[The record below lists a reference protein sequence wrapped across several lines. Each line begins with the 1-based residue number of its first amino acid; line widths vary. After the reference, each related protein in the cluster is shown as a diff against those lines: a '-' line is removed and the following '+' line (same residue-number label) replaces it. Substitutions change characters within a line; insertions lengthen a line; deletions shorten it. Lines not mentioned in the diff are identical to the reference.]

1 MLITILVGTLPSS
14 AHAQATGTITGR
26 VTESNG
32 RPLSGVVVKV
42 HGVGLSVATR
52 ASGRYALASV
62 SAGQHQLLFR
72 RIGYGAHDVSITVT
86 AETST
91 TVDAVLDPEAVDL
104 GAVVVEG
111 VSRAPERMIDAPAAV
126 SVVRP
131 ATGEPLSITGQVPL
145 ALTRVPGLDVPQ
157 SAVNDFNANARGF
170 NTLLSRKMLVLQ
182 DGRDLATVLVLR
194 QTWGAL
200 SLPLEDLGRIEVIRG
215 PASALYGPN
224 AYNGVI
230 SITTPAAREIVG
242 TKLTLGGGELGTI
255 RADLRQ
261 AGLLLRDRVGYRVNL
276 GYTRS
281 EDWTKSRTA
290 KDSSDWRQEYAAAT
304 TVPPSGPG
312 PELRPLSGQIVD
324 SITGYALG
332 TPHPLITSYG
342 SARVDYYSANG
353 MFTLESGVG
362 REEYPVFMTGVT
374 RNQAREV
381 LRPWARLA
389 WDGSGS
395 ALSAWYS
402 GSSLPHGQVALAS
415 GARSESRDRAYHL
428 EGHTSRPFAGDAGRV
443 VVGASVQNKHADTK
457 GTLLGSA
464 NDDRCDHYYGVFTQ
478 VEYRVLAPVRLV
490 GAVRVDDSNIYT
502 TQLSPRAAVVFTPV
516 PNHTVRAGVSRAFL
530 TPSLTQLFVAFPT
543 RSGVQNLSAIET
555 QLRADP
561 AVGPAL
567 AAVPNGT
574 LFTNSAAVPDSTLG
588 NRSLLPQTMI
598 SYEVGYKGQF
608 GRSVFLAVDMY
619 AAHIEDFTTPLLPAG
634 TTHLNPL
641 YQPWTAPT
649 EVPAASREAVE
660 AAAYSA
666 LAIRGSRIQNG
677 LTRLPDGTTAIVLTT
692 GNAGTVTEWGLEVGS
707 EVSLTR
713 ALTLSATYTW
723 FNAAIHN
730 DLVGNVLSA
739 NTPRN
744 KGTVSLAYAG
754 RQGLDVAMDARFVAG
769 YHWTTGVW
777 DGDIPASQNVSL
789 SAGYRLNPHVRAFFD
804 ATNLLDQPRFEV
816 YGGSVNGRRVLVG
829 MTMMK

>member
-1 MLITILVGTLPSS
+1 MLVTILVGTLPSS
-14 AHAQATGTITGR
+14 AHAQARGTITGK

-32 RPLSGVVVKV
+32 RPLSGVVVTV
-42 HGVGLSVATR
+42 QGVGLSVATS
-52 ASGRYALASV
+52 ASGRYVLASV

-86 AETST
+86 ADTST

-126 SVVRP
+126 SVVRRT
-131 ATGEPLSITGQVPL
+131 TGEPLSITGQVPL

-157 SAVNDFNANARGF
+157 SAVNDFNVNARGF

-182 DGRDLATVLVLR
+182 DGRDLGTVLVLR

-200 SLPLEDLGRIEVIRG
+200 SLPLEDLERIEVIRG
-215 PASALYGPN
+215 PGSALYGPN

-230 SITTPAAREIVG
+230 NVTTPDAREIVG
-242 TKLTLGGGELGTI
+242 TKLTLGGGELGTL

-261 AGLLLRDRVGYRVNL
+261 GGLLFHDRVGYRVNI

-281 EDWTKSRTA
+281 EDWSRSRTA
-290 KDSSDWRQEYAAAT
+290 RDSSDWRQEYAPAT
-304 TVPPSGPG
+304 STSPSAPG
-312 PELRPLSGQIVD
+312 VD
-324 SITGYALG
+324 SIPLRGQTRDSMTHQALG
-332 TPHPLITSYG
+332 TPDPLVTSYG
-342 SARVDYYSANG
+342 SARVDYYTANG
-353 MFTLESGVG
+353 MLTLESGVA
-362 REEYPVFMTGVT
+362 REQNPVFMTGPS
-374 RNQAREV
+374 RNQARELV
-381 LRPWARLA
+381 RPWARLA
-389 WDGSGS
+389 WQDGRSV
-395 ALSAWYS
+395 LSASYS
-402 GSSLPHGQVALAS
+402 GAWLPDGQVVLAS
-415 GARSESRDRAYHL
+415 GARSHARESAYQL
-428 EGHTSRPFAGDAGRV
+428 EGHTSRWFAPDAGRV
-443 VVGASVQNKHADTK
+443 VVGASVQNKRADTK

-464 NDDRCDHYYGVFTQ
+464 NDDRSDHYYGVFTQ

-490 GAVRVDDSNIYT
+490 GAVRVDNADIHSA
-502 TQLSPRAAVVFTPV
+502 QFSPKVAVVVTPV
-516 PNHTVRAGVSRAFL
+516 QNHTLRAGVSRAFL
-530 TPSLTQLFVAFPT
+530 TPNLTQLFVRVPT
-543 RSGVQNLSAIET
+543 RSGIQNLSAIEA
-555 QLRADP
+555 QLRADTV
-561 AVGPAL
+561 VGPAL
-567 AAVPNGT
+567 ASVPNGT
-574 LFTNSAAVPDSTLG
+574 LFTNSGAVPDSTLG
-588 NRSLLPQTMI
+588 NPDLLPQTMI
-598 SYEVGYKGQF
+598 SYEAGYRGQF
-608 GRSVFLAVDMY
+608 GRSAFLTVDVY

-641 YQPWTAPT
+641 YEPWTAPT

-692 GNAGTVTEWGLEVGS
+692 GNAGTVTAWGLEVGS

-723 FNAAIHN
+723 FNAAIQN